1 MDLKKYLI
9 PDSKKCISFLDKIK
23 RDNYFQPSTQLTSFI
38 NLFLTTYNKIYSQFD
53 IQLENYHKENKVSQ
67 LPHFI
72 NFLKQFK
79 QPNKVITEIISL
91 SSNLDIFDLSL
102 VSELISSINKD
113 EINRIYNIG
122 IKSYHPLSYNS
133 EIYQNFCPLIVQYEI
148 EQKLS
153 YRINHYSQYDNC
165 LINIETL
172 TNQHSI
178 KLSYI
183 RDIMTRL
190 LSINKIS
197 EVNMNRIRCKFWLT
211 KQKKNLPK
219 NKILTSDS
227 VNTASTYCHNCDHVK
242 IWRIEE
248 SKKVIC
254 HEIFHCLGLDFHD
267 FPLNLLEALKSKLN
281 LPNNINILLFESY
294 VETWAT
300 IINCICYANLFKFEN
315 QELFLNFIQKII
327 EYEIC
332 FATFQTAKILNFFG
346 FKTYQ
351 QFFNIKG
358 FSNLEKSNQFQQT
371 SCSLSYYIIKSALL
385 YNINN
390 FISFCQKHNKPSILN
405 FNRNLSTCQDYIKL
419 ILESL
424 DKPYFKQDINSNLI
438 LFQKNQ
444 IKDHFILNTLRMTGI
459 EYY

>member
-9 PDSKKCISFLDKIK
+9 TDSKKCISFLDNIK
-23 RDNYFQPSTQLTSFI
+23 RDNYFKPSFQFISFI
-38 NLFLTTYNKIYSQFD
+38 ETFLTTYNTIYPQLD
-53 IQLENYHKENKVSQ
+53 IKLESLSLRQQKSD

-72 NFLKQFK
+72 NFLKEYE
-79 QPNKVITEIISL
+79 QPNIVTTEIISL
-91 SSNLDIFDLSL
+91 SSNPAMFDISL
-102 VSELISSINKD
+102 VSELVSKSNKD
-113 EINRIYNIG
+113 EINQMYNIAL
-122 IKSYHPLSYNS
+122 KSYLPLSYNS
-133 EIYQNFCPLIVQYEI
+133 EIYQNFCPLIVQFEI

-165 LINIETL
+165 NINIETL

-178 KLSYI
+178 KLNYI

-190 LSINKIS
+190 LSINQIS
-197 EVNMNRIRCKFWLT
+197 EVNIDRIKCKFWLT
-211 KQKKNLPK
+211 KQKKSLPK
-219 NKILTSDS
+219 NKILTSHS
-227 VNTASTYCHNCDHVK
+227 VNTASTYCHNCDYVK

-267 FPLNLLEALKSKLN
+267 FPLYLLKLLKSRIN
-281 LPNNINILLFESY
+281 VPNDINILLFESY

-300 IINCICYANLFKFEN
+300 IINCICYLNLFKVQS
-315 QELFLNFIQKII
+315 QELFFNLIQKII

-332 FATFQTAKILNFFG
+332 FSTFQTAKILHFFG

-358 FSNLEKSNQFQQT
+358 FSKSEISNQFQQT

-390 FISFCQKHNKPSILN
+390 FISFCQNNNKPTILN
-405 FNRNLSTCQDYIKL
+405 FNHNTSTCQNYINL

-424 DKPYFKQDINSNLI
+424 DKPNFKQDINNNLI

-444 IKDHFILNTLRMTGI
+444 IQDQFILNTLRMTSI